1 MKQTERLMAM
11 TTHDNCMSFEKATF
25 AHLYMNREFLSQE
38 FACGKMVFGELVCVF
53 NSETEGKFITEL
65 ITAIRTSASEEEA
78 RHKICCEYGLCSD
91 TATYLLALPLDELT
105 SLSQQKC
112 QEALS
117 YFEVMSSVSMS
128 E

>member
-11 TTHDNCMSFEKATF
+11 TTHDNGMSFEKATF

-38 FACGKMVFGELVCVF
+38 FACGRMVFRELVRLF

-78 RHKICCEYGLCSD
+78 RQKICCDYGLCPD
-91 TATYLLALPLDELT
+91 TAAYVLALSLEELT
-105 SLSQQKC
+105 SLSLQEC
-112 QEALS
+112 QEALA
-117 YFEVMSSVSMS
+117 YFEVMASVS
-128 E
+128 